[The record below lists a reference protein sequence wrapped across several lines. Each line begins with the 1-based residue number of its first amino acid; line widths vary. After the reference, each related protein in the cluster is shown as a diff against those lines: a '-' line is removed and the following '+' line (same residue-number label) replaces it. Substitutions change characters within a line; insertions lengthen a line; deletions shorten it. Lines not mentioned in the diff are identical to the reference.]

1 VMTTPRWGAGRP
13 ARVIRATGRAC
24 RSGTP
29 MVSPLLSVGTIQRAA
44 PARKA
49 PAVYPAAARGALSA
63 CRERLW
69 TSDVSSGAAVECDA
83 AIAERHEA
91 VARRY
96 R

>member
-1 VMTTPRWGAGRP
+1 MMTTPRWGAGRP

-63 CRERLW
+63 CRRASVDERRLLRSCGRMRCRDRGE
-69 TSDVSSGAAVECDA
+69 TRS
-83 AIAERHEA
+83 
-91 VARRY
+91 RRL
-96 R
+96 RR